1 MLNAIRG
8 TFKVKDTMER
18 TFLEVKSIDL
28 NRRTLPLY
36 KRLDDKNKAV
46 K

>member
-8 TFKVKDTMER
+8 TFKVKETMER